1 MTERLSIGELADA
14 FDSLI
19 ALSDVDRRRWL
30 ARDDLHADDRARLAR
45 MLAADAQA
53 EDRFLDEP
61 ALVHAQIL
69 NENQPTHVEPAALVG
84 QQFGAFRLERL
95 IGQGGMAT
103 VFLARRSGADFE
115 QVVAVKLLRRG
126 LFSAVEQKLFRRER
140 RLLASLNHPNIARL
154 IDGGIT
160 EAGIPYLVLEYVE
173 GLRLDE
179 YVGTHRLG
187 VRARLELFVR
197 AAAAVEAAHR
207 ALIVHRD
214 IKPSNI
220 LVSTDGT
227 PKLLDFGV
235 AKLLGEDGD
244 NHTLTAA
251 LTPSY
256 AAPEQIGRGPI
267 TTAADIYA
275 LGVVLHE
282 LLTGSRPTGPD
293 AGPPSA
299 SIASAQQVSRLSPPA
314 PAPHLRRVL
323 RGDLDTIVQ
332 RALHVRPEQRYPS
345 VAALIDDVQRY
356 LDGRPVL
363 AHPPS
368 RWYVLRKF
376 LRRNRL
382 AAGLA
387 GALLLA
393 LVASL
398 GGALWQARATRA
410 EAMRANSVRDLL
422 IDVFKTA
429 EQSQPE
435 GSRVR
440 PEDIIDVGMR
450 RVLDDRNLPD
460 ESRLEFVGALA
471 TVASTMGA
479 YAQMDTLTRTGI
491 DIADRRYTVGEDPYT
506 TARRQRAEALIHLDR
521 PSEAVA
527 LLEPMRDNLLASD
540 TRAAYEALMV
550 LSVAL
555 DRRGEAG
562 DGSLQLIRRL
572 RERAVASS
580 MLPPEVVLQ
589 VMITESDQLAA
600 KHRFKEALE
609 RGEAAEKYWRDH
621 ELPVSSE
628 ILWLYEGIGNAAS
641 SLGDAALGE
650 AAYRSAITLS
660 ERIHDRPH
668 RETAWFVGLLGSYLV
683 SLGRVDEAEPYV
695 LRGLAMRRQ
704 LYGETAKET
713 LFAVG
718 ALSRLRAVQGRRE
731 EAIAAIDEG
740 IDACRRQSIDSEACV
755 RLLQTRSRLRLPTGD
770 IAGAKV
776 DIEAAIAMQKRVS
789 GDESAMIANQYAYLA
804 EVQRREGRY
813 AESVATADKAL
824 ALMQRFGAG
833 HWADTAVARLQR
845 AWSNLE
851 LGHAQAAL
859 DEIADAERA
868 FSEASPQNVKMR
880 VTMKHVAASALA
892 RLGRSDESQRAAAEA
907 LQLAGSDA
915 KVEPEVIATLKRL
928 AAGTAAN

>member
-1 MTERLSIGELADA
+1 MSERLSIGELADA

-19 ALSDVDRRRWL
+19 ALSEVERTRWL
-30 ARDDLHADDRARLAR
+30 ARDGLHAEDRARLLR
-45 MLAADAQA
+45 MLAADEHA
-53 EDRFLDEP
+53 DHRFLDEP

-69 NENQPTHVEPAALVG
+69 KDNQPSYVEPATLVG

-103 VFLARRSGADFE
+103 VFLARRTGADFD
-115 QVVAVKLLRRG
+115 QIVAVKLLRRG

-160 EAGIPYLVLEYVE
+160 DAGIPYLVLEYVE

-179 YVGTHRLG
+179 YVTTHRLD
-187 VRARLELFVR
+187 VRARLDLFVR

-220 LVSTDGT
+220 LVGNDGT

-244 NHTLTAA
+244 SHTLTAA

-282 LLTGSRPTGPD
+282 LLTGSRPSGPD
-293 AGPPSA
+293 AGPPST
-299 SIASAQQVSRLSPPA
+299 SIAASPPQGRVSPPA
-314 PAPHLRRVL
+314 AAPQLRRTL

-345 VAALIDDVQRY
+345 AAALIDDVQRY

-368 RWYVLRKF
+368 RWYVFSKF

-387 GALLLA
+387 SALLLA
-393 LVASL
+393 LFASL

-429 EQSQPE
+429 EQSQPQ
-435 GSRVR
+435 GSRVT
-440 PEDIIDVGMR
+440 PEDVVDIGMR
-450 RVLDDRNLPD
+450 RVLDDRTSPD
-460 ESRLEFVGALA
+460 ESRLELIGALA

-479 YAQMDTLTRTGI
+479 YAQMDALTRAGM
-491 DIADRRYTVGEDPYT
+491 DLAHRLYVEGDEPYT
-506 TARRQRAEALIHLDR
+506 MALRRRAEALMHLER
-521 PSEAVA
+521 TAEAVA
-527 LLEPMRDNLLASD
+527 LLQPMRERLLASD
-540 TRAAYEALMV
+540 SRAAYETLMV
-550 LSVAL
+550 LSTAL
-555 DRRGEAG
+555 HRLGEDG
-562 DGSLQLIRRL
+562 DESLQLVRSM
-572 RERAVASS
+572 RERALSS
-580 MLPPEVVLQ
+580 TTLPREVVLQ
-589 VMITESDQLAA
+589 VLIHESDQLAA
-600 KHRFKEALE
+600 KHRFKDALE
-609 RGEAAEKYWRDH
+609 RGEVAEKYWRDH
-621 ELPVSSE
+621 ELPLSSE

-641 SLGDAALGE
+641 SLGDAARGE
-650 AAYRSAITLS
+650 AAYRNAIALA

-683 SLGRVDEAEPYV
+683 SLGRADEAEPYV

-718 ALSRLRAVQGRRE
+718 ALSRLRAIQGRRE
-731 EAIAAIDEG
+731 EAVAALDEG
-740 IDACRRQSIDSEACV
+740 IDACRRQALDSEACV
-755 RLLQTRSRLRLPTGD
+755 RLLQTRARLRLQTGD
-770 IAGAKV
+770 IRDAKV

-813 AESVATADKAL
+813 VESVATADKAL

-833 HWADTAVARLQR
+833 HWADVAVARLQR
-845 AWSNLE
+845 AWSNLQ

-859 DEIADAERA
+859 DEITEAEQA

-892 RLGRSDESQRAAAEA
+892 RLGRGGESRRAAAAA
-907 LQLAGSDA
+907 LQLAGSNT
-915 KVEPEVIATLKRL
+915 KVDPEVVATLKRL